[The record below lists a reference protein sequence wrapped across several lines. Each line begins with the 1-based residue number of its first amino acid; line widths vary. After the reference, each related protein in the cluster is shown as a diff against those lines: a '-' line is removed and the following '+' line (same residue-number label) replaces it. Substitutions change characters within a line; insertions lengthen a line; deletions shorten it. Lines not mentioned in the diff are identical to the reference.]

1 MKRIISD
8 KLVKLVEDNVERIA
22 QKWCSAVR
30 SHAATPAYH
39 SLPEKECLYQAKSI
53 YRQLRHLLDYETS
66 REELNQ
72 SLIGFAESRLD
83 EGLPLSDVIYA
94 LILMRRH
101 LWLFAEQEA
110 MGEYDA
116 LGLHL
121 TLEFN
126 NRVILIF
133 DRAIHIAAQR
143 YEKKVKSG
151 IGVKVE

>member
-8 KLVKLVEDNVERIA
+8 KLVKLVEDNAERIG

-39 SLPEKECLYQAKSI
+39 SLSEKECLYQAKSI
-53 YRQLRHLLDYETS
+53 YRQLGHLLDYETP

-72 SLIGFAESRLD
+72 SLIGFAENRLD
-83 EGLPLSDVIYA
+83 EGLSLSDVIYA

-101 LWLFAEQEA
+101 LWLFAEQEG

-116 LGLHL
+116 LGLHRA
-121 TLEFN
+121 LEFN

-133 DRAIHIAAQR
+133 DRAMHIAVQR
-143 YEKKVKSG
+143 YEKRVKPG
-151 IGVKVE
+151 IGVKM